1 LTVGVDPG
9 VRIRRRCPLRDV
21 EIDALES
28 GGIVVVDVARR
39 AELEEARID
48 VRRVLARLA
57 GAAGIG
63 AVAQP
68 LVASSGDL
76 LVAPLDFGLPAMPPH
91 AGVVV
96 GRGTGVGASAVGD
109 RRKVFAGRIVVWAR
123 R

>member
-48 VRRVLARLA
+48 VRRVLAGLA

-68 LVASSGDL
+68 RVAGGGDL
-76 LVAPLDFGLPAMPPH
+76 LVAPLGFGLPVVARGRGVVIGRR
-91 AGVVV
+91 AGV
-96 GRGTGVGASAVGD
+96 GG
-109 RRKVFAGRIVVWAR
+109 IAR
-123 R
+123 